1 VNGRT
6 ATLSV
11 ESREAIALLRL
22 ARPEKRNAL
31 DLATIAA
38 IEAFFSDPPA
48 GVRVAILT
56 GTGDHFCA
64 GLDLGDVREAD
75 FMSGF
80 RTTQAWHRAFAAMEY
95 GTIPVIAALHGAT
108 IGGGLELAAAAHIRI
123 GGPTAFYA
131 LPEGQRGI
139 FLGGGGSV
147 RLPRLIGTA
156 RVMDLMLTGRV
167 LDADAGHAAGITQYR
182 ADDPLARALELAAA
196 VANNAPLSNLAILQA
211 LPRIGE
217 GSRDAA
223 FLTEAFVSSVVQ
235 SQPEAKERIRA
246 FLEHRAARVDTRS

>member
-1 VNGRT
+1 MLES
-6 ATLSV
+6 ATLRV
-11 ESREAIALLRL
+11 ELAGPVAVLRL
-22 ARPEKRNAL
+22 SRPEKRNAL
-31 DLATIAA
+31 DLVTIAA
-38 IEAFFSDPPA
+38 IEAFFTAPPPE
-48 GVRVAILT
+48 VRVAVLT

-108 IGGGLELAAAAHIRI
+108 IGGGLELAAATHIRI

-167 LDADAGHAAGITQYR
+167 LDAEAGQAAGITQYR
-182 ADDPLARALELAAA
+182 ADDPLALAMELAAA
-196 VANNAPLSNLAILQA
+196 VAKNAPLSNLAIVQA

-217 GSRDAA
+217 GARDAA

-246 FLEHRAARVDTRS
+246 FLERRAARIDAP

>member
-1 VNGRT
+1 MPDS
-6 ATLSV
+6 ATFTI
-11 ESREAIALLRL
+11 EQRDAIAVLRL

-31 DLATIAA
+31 DLVTISA
-38 IEAFFSDPPA
+38 IESFFTSPPPD
-48 GVRVAILT
+48 VRVAVLT

-64 GLDLGDVREAD
+64 GLDLGDVRDAD

-167 LDADAGHAAGITQYR
+167 LDADTGHAAGITQYR
-182 ADDPLARALELAAA
+182 ADDPLALALELAGA
-196 VANNAPLSNLAILQA
+196 VAKNAPLSNLAILQA

-246 FLEHRAARVDTRS
+246 FLEHRAARVDTPR

>member
-1 VNGRT
+1 MLETG
-6 ATLSV
+6 TLTIDRHEGIV
-11 ESREAIALLRL
+11 VIRL
-22 ARPEKRNAL
+22 SRPEKRNAL

-38 IEAFFSDPPA
+38 IGSFFTDPPA
-48 GVRVAILT
+48 EVRVVVLT

-80 RTTQAWHRAFAAMEY
+80 RTTQAWHRAFAALEY

-182 ADDPLARALELAAA
+182 ADDPLALAMELAAA
-196 VANNAPLSNLAILQA
+196 VAKNAPLSNLAILQA

-246 FLEHRAARVDTRS
+246 FLERRAARLDAPS